1 MSRTLYVTDLDG
13 TLLAPDATVSAE
25 TARIMRRLAADG
37 VMVTCATART
47 PATVDPLL
55 ADCNI
60 PLPGVVMT
68 GAADWDFAAKAYRNV
83 KFITPEVVRAIDDI
97 FAGETMKPF
106 VYTLPDVKAPLQ
118 VYHSGQLLND
128 YERRFY
134 HERSHLPLKYFHL
147 GATPNAGLDSC
158 HILYFAMGDP
168 ATVDRIAARLYDL
181 PGCYISNYRDT
192 YDPGIG
198 LIEVFA
204 DKVDKASAVSELK
217 RRSGADRLVVF
228 GDNLNDLSMFAV
240 ADTAVAVENALPQ
253 VKERADVVIGPNSAD
268 AVPRYIAKQ
277 EGIVI

>member
-106 VYTLPDVKAPLQ
+106 VYTPVSYTHLRA
-118 VYHSGQLLND
+118 
-128 YERRFY
+128 
-134 HERSHLPLKYFHL
+134 HE
-147 GATPNAGLDSC
+147 T
-158 HILYFAMGDP
+158 
-168 ATVDRIAARLYDL
+168 
-181 PGCYISNYRDT
+181 
-192 YDPGIG
+192 
-198 LIEVFA
+198 
-204 DKVDKASAVSELK
+204 
-217 RRSGADRLVVF
+217 
-228 GDNLNDLSMFAV
+228 
-240 ADTAVAVENALPQ
+240 
-253 VKERADVVIGPNSAD
+253 
-268 AVPRYIAKQ
+268 
-277 EGIVI
+277 